1 MDFADWSWVFGFSAG
16 IHQRGIGD
24 GGEMEA
30 KRRAR
35 RSSWRPFRLVAFSGH
50 GGAGKSRARET
61 KCGKPSETSGLTSFG
76 SFYRMHMCMV
86 LRRWRPQTSTV
97 NNVAKSQLLCRIYA
111 MANYTCWNIFFPLNC
126 TFSQS
131 RSYFTLY
138 TYYRIRTLQHLNR
151 WGHKLHHNQ

>member
-35 RSSWRPFRLVAFSGH
+35 RGSWRPFRPVAFSGH

-76 SFYRMHMCMV
+76 SFYRMHMCVV

-111 MANYTCWNIFFPLNC
+111 MANYTLKYIF
-126 TFSQS
+126 S
-131 RSYFTLY
+131 
-138 TYYRIRTLQHLNR
+138 I
-151 WGHKLHHNQ
+151 KLHFFAITFVFYIVHLLSHSNITTFKSLGSQASS

>member
-35 RSSWRPFRLVAFSGH
+35 RGSWRPFRPVAFSGH

-111 MANYTCWNIFFPLNC
+111 MANYTLKYIF
-126 TFSQS
+126 S
-131 RSYFTLY
+131 
-138 TYYRIRTLQHLNR
+138 I
-151 WGHKLHHNQ
+151 KLHFFAITFVFYIVHLLSHSNITTFKSLGSQASS